1 MDDKS
6 NYMAERG
13 FSIESVDALDLKVH
27 PDDGRI
33 GPVAAWIVIASVAVI
48 TVAVIVAVV

>member
-13 FSIESVDALDLKVH
+13 FSIESVDAFDLKVH
-27 PDDGRI
+27 PDEGRI
-33 GPVAAWIVIASVAVI
+33 GPVAAWIIIAAVTVV